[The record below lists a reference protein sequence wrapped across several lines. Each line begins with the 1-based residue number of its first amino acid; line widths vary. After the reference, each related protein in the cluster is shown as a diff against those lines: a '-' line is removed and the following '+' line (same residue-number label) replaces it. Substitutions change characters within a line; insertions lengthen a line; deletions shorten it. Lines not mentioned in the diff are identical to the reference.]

1 MRAYKVL
8 KKQEF
13 KLDDFCLTP
22 IRHQDRLKIMQWRNE
37 QIYHLRQNVFLT
49 KDAQDK
55 YFKEIIE
62 PLFEE
67 KQPEQLLFSFLK
79 VDKLIGYG
87 GLVHIDWI
95 KGTAEISMIMDTKLE
110 QEYFVEIWIVFLS
123 LIKSV
128 ALDARLTEV
137 YTYAYDIRP
146 RLYVALER
154 SGFKLLERIP
164 KASRIGIELVDV
176 VKHNFVING

>member
-1 MRAYKVL
+1 MRKYKAL
-8 KKQEF
+8 TQQTYKNGEF
-13 KLDDFCLTP
+13 EIIP
-22 IRHQDRLKIMQWRNE
+22 IRVEDRFKIMKWRNE

-49 KDAQDK
+49 KDDQDK
-55 YFKEIIE
+55 YFNDIIE

-79 VDKLIGYG
+79 GDKLIGYG

-95 KGTAEISMIMDTKLE
+95 KGTAEISMIMETKLQ
-110 QEYFVEIWIVFLS
+110 QEYFVEIWIMFLS
-123 LIKSV
+123 VIKSV
-128 ALDARLTEV
+128 AFDARLKEI

-146 RLYVALER
+146 KLYVALER
-154 SGFKLLERIP
+154 SGFKLLKRIP
-164 KASRIGIELVDV
+164 KAGRIRSELVDI